1 MERLLSLPSMIRT
14 LNMQWLIYKLV
25 QVIVLLMVEQREIF
39 LPFMMVR
46 LRLEIVLEPMLQTQY
61 PKAERL

>member
-1 MERLLSLPSMIRT
+1 M

-39 LPFMMVR
+39 LPFMMVQ
-46 LRLEIVLEPMLQTQY
+46 LRLEIVLESMLQTQY
-61 PKAERL
+61 PKTERL